1 MKRILVSAAAASFV
15 AGSALAGGYTPPVVE
30 APIITPVAPIAVSDW
45 TGFYAGLQ
53 YGTGTAEPATLG
65 DPLDDTDFDAYGV
78 HAGYLHDMGT
88 FVLGA
93 ELDYNNV
100 DLDGLD
106 FDSDMIRL
114 RARGGYDI
122 GRVMPYLTAGVARLS
137 VDTGA
142 VSYTETGMTYGIGVD
157 FKATERFTVGLEYS
171 RQDFDNSDDSG
182 YEVDADMIQLRAS
195 YRF

>member
-1 MKRILVSAAAASFV
+1 MKRILVSAVATSLV

-53 YGTGTAEPATLG
+53 YGTGNADLAILG
-65 DPLDDTDFDAYGV
+65 DPIGDEDFDAYGL
-78 HAGYLHDMGT
+78 HAGYLHDLGT

-100 DLDGLD
+100 DIDVPGLD
-106 FDSDMIRL
+106 ADMLRL
-114 RARGGYDI
+114 RARAGYDM
-122 GRVMPYLTAGVARLS
+122 GRVMPYLTAGVGRLS
-137 VDTGA
+137 LDDGPD
-142 VSYTETGMTYGIGVD
+142 SYTETGMTYGIGVD

-171 RQDFDNSDDSG
+171 RQDFDNTDGSG